1 MKKRRYYT
9 SLLGIILSFVFTII
23 AVLSSILCSLLIE
36 NIKLY
41 LIITM
46 AIFSLL
52 IISSFIYCSVLY
64 YRFRNALKGNKKI
77 GTIYNKYNYVGM
89 NFLNE
94 FVVTYLYED
103 DYNEKRLGSIHIKKE
118 IYDSLEKN
126 LKVEV
131 LVNGKNGV
139 LVNR

>member
-9 SLLGIILSFVFTII
+9 SLLGIVLFFVFTII
-23 AVLSSILCSLLIE
+23 TVLASILCSLLIDG
-36 NIKLY
+36 IKLY
-41 LIITM
+41 LIIIM

-52 IISSFIYCSVLY
+52 IISSFIYWSVLY
-64 YRFRNALKGNKKI
+64 YRFRNALKGNKTI

-94 FVVTYLYED
+94 YIVTYLYED

-118 IYDSLEKN
+118 IYDFLEKGV
-126 LKVEV
+126 KVEV

-139 LVNR
+139 LVSR